1 MYTTSYLTH
10 NYLRPCHTDQ
20 QTKLHYKLIMNIIAV
35 DSLTSARL
43 VQARVLNVIMLAIYD
58 TPTSIVGNYYIKQP
72 IY

>member
-1 MYTTSYLTH
+1 
-10 NYLRPCHTDQ
+10 
-20 QTKLHYKLIMNIIAV
+20 MNIIAV

-58 TPTSIVGNYYIKQP
+58 TPTFIVGNYYIKQT